1 MFFGLLLVINIRL
14 FDVYFKGFI
23 MKVISE
29 DNKELN
35 ATVSITTL
43 DGVFGLVLESR
54 GGAKG
59 KSNER
64 NSDYT
69 IALDAILSRLQICNV
84 EYIEVTLVSSKSIN
98 TWSARERV
106 LIIDGETQIDIRNY
120 DILTLRRKISHALQ
134 SFKSNINT
142 KGGNGTKRILI
153 NTSLNSSE
161 WLSVIHGDSME
172 NNFSKIGFNIDEID
186 AKREVAN
193 RLVSIRRGQ
202 ASFRKNLLLAYEG
215 RCAISGTMV
224 VETLQA
230 AHIYPYM
237 GQATNEVS
245 NGLLLRADLHLLFDM
260 GLIYL
265 NNDFT
270 VSVSE
275 KLNKSEYYF
284 YDGKKIYLPAIK
296 HQQPSQL
303 ALKERSRLFNV

>member
-120 DILTLRRKISHALQ
+120 DILTLRRKITHALQ
-134 SFKSNINT
+134 SFKSNINA

-161 WLSVIHGDSME
+161 WLSIIHGDSME
-172 NNFSKIGFNIDEID
+172 TKIGFNIDEID

-265 NNDFT
+265 NNNFT

>member
-1 MFFGLLLVINIRL
+1 
-14 FDVYFKGFI
+14 

>member
-1 MFFGLLLVINIRL
+1 
-14 FDVYFKGFI
+14 

-120 DILTLRRKISHALQ
+120 DILTLRRKITHALQ
-134 SFKSNINT
+134 SFKSNINA

-161 WLSVIHGDSME
+161 WLSIIHGDSME
-172 NNFSKIGFNIDEID
+172 TKIGFNIDEID

-265 NNDFT
+265 NNNFT